1 MTIPQRTR
9 SPLPRTEARQHY
21 VELGSR
27 AVLDQIREDSRA
39 LDARAIAIGPFARLD
54 AGRVAA
60 QVGKTRGVLSNLFG
74 SQAAYQV
81 ATMEM
86 VLDAGSRLE
95 EIVYP
100 APADFPTADAWLD
113 AFLAGQSAR
122 GPMHGAEPEASYAF
136 LWTLWLATLPYGVW
150 SERVAG
156 PSMEEYVHW
165 TGQIASVVADALTHF
180 GLALRDKVTPADV
193 AHALASVIEGAW
205 LNQLLAATHPG
216 RPDEPA
222 SALLLRSGR
231 LVWHGAIRPA

>member
-1 MTIPQRTR
+1 MIPPKRTR
-9 SPLPRTEARQHY
+9 SPLPRSAARQHY
-21 VELGSR
+21 VELGGR
-27 AVLDQIREDSRA
+27 AVLDQIREDSQA

-60 QVGKTRGVLSNLFG
+60 GVGKTRGVLSNLFG

-86 VLDAGSRLE
+86 VLDAGNGIE
-95 EIVYP
+95 TVAYP

-113 AFLAGQSAR
+113 ALLAGQSAR
-122 GPMHGAEPEASYAF
+122 GPVHGAEPEASYAF

-150 SERVAG
+150 SERIAG
-156 PSMEEYVHW
+156 PSMEEYARW
-165 TGQIASVVADALTHF
+165 TCQIAAVVAAALAHF
-180 GLALRDKVTPADV
+180 GLALRPEVTAGDV
-193 AHALASVIEGAW
+193 ANALASLIEGAW
-205 LNQLLAATHPG
+205 LNQLLATTHPG

-231 LVWHGAIRPA
+231 LVWHGALRPG